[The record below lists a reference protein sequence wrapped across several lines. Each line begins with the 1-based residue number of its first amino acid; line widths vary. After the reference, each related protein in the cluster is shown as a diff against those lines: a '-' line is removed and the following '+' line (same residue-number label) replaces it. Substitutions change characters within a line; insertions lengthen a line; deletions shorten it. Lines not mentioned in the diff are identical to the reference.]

1 MSDTDG
7 RGGQGQRTVVR
18 ARDGRT
24 LEVATSGPADG
35 RTLIFHHGTPS
46 APVPFGPLV
55 DAAAE
60 AGLRLVAYARP
71 GYAGSERR
79 PGRSV
84 ADAVEDVAD
93 IADALGVPE
102 FVTLGFSG
110 GGPHALA
117 CAALLPERCLAAA
130 TIGGVAP
137 FAAAGL
143 DWLAGMG
150 PENVEEFG
158 LAVQGPEALAPF
170 LTAQAAELATVSAA
184 DIVAAFGGL
193 LPPVDKQA
201 LTGVVAEWVAA
212 SFRRA
217 VARGTDGWAD
227 DDAAFVA
234 PWGFDLDQIS
244 VPAAVW
250 QGSVDLMVP
259 FAHGQWLADQVPTAR
274 AHLLEGHGHLSLT
287 AANLPAIL
295 ADLVDLA
302 PVKG

>member
-1 MSDTDG
+1 MSDAGD
-7 RGGQGQRTVVR
+7 QVEKGQRTVIR
-18 ARDGRT
+18 ARDGRP
-24 LEVATSGPADG
+24 LEVATCGPADG
-35 RTLIFHHGTPS
+35 RVLVFHHGTPS
-46 APVPFGPLV
+46 APVLFGPVV
-55 DAAAE
+55 DAASD

-84 ADAVEDVAD
+84 ADVVEDVTD

-137 FAAAGL
+137 FGATGL

-150 PENVEEFG
+150 PENIEEFG
-158 LAVQGPEALAPF
+158 LAIEGPEALAPF
-170 LTAQAAELATVSAA
+170 LAGQAADLATVSAA

-193 LPPVDKQA
+193 LPAVDKEA
-201 LTGVVAEWVAA
+201 LTGVVAEWLAA
-212 SFRRA
+212 SCRRA
-217 VARGTDGWAD
+217 VERGTDGWAD

-234 PWGFDLDQIS
+234 PWGFDLAQIT
-244 VPAAVW
+244 VPVAIW

-259 FAHGQWLADQVPTAR
+259 FAHGRWLADHVPTAR
-274 AHLLEGHGHLSLT
+274 AHLLEDHGHLSLT
-287 AANLPAIL
+287 AANLP
-295 ADLVDLA
+295 
-302 PVKG
+302 